1 VSINK
6 KNTGIEST
14 NWRVHQSRITKAR
27 LPNNICPK
35 PEASAD
41 SVIPMA
47 WNLGFVHSI
56 TERQHKLNLHLKQ
69 RWNIKS
75 KLRLGKCPR
84 FKISTY

>member
-1 VSINK
+1 VSTSK
-6 KNTGIEST
+6 KNTGIENT

-27 LPNNICPK
+27 PPNNICPK
-35 PEASAD
+35 PEAHAD
-41 SVIPMA
+41 SIIPMA

-75 KLRLGKCPR
+75 QSRFGNFPR
-84 FKISTY
+84 FEVLTY